1 MAQDS
6 HDKAIISCE
15 AYSKGQSMI
24 LTLTTTANT
33 LNSPLVSI
41 LIRSTDRET
50 LQQTL
55 NSVAAQ
61 SYDAIE
67 VWVVAAKA
75 GHQPVPNQIGRFPL
89 HFAFTTESLR
99 RSQAA
104 NKALGLARGE
114 RILFLDDDDWI
125 TPTHVQVLIQALNDN
140 PTYKAAYSQAQAVD
154 ASGHD
159 LPEGLIGLPYDRSK
173 LLSGNFIVMH
183 SVLFDVALREQGCCF
198 DEQLDLFEDWDFWLQ
213 VSSHTDFLFVP
224 KPSAIYRIHQSS
236 GVHAQVRFVDTSYQI
251 IYRKWRDLWSADQM
265 SQIMA
270 RNWEHKDLV
279 TNLAQ
284 TQSELAANQN
294 AVNDFRASLSQTQSE
309 LTHSLQ
315 ELARTQS
322 ELTHGRE
329 ELVQTQHAKQNVQ
342 NILDTVMQSRSWRWT
357 QKFRSLGALARRVRQ
372 LVRQQGGVLHALK
385 KTSSVLIEQGPKGMV
400 SAINRATEQNFSYA
414 DWIAQNEAPAHLYSH
429 FKEKSLGWH
438 HQPLVS
444 VVMPTYNSPL
454 HFLAQAIE
462 SVQAQVYPHWE
473 LCIADDASTNPEV
486 QAFLKEAAQKDKRIS
501 IVLRSQNGH
510 ISESSNS
517 ALEIA
522 KGEWVAL
529 LDHDDLLHPMALYE
543 LVNTLQSHPDA
554 QIVFSDEDKID
565 ETGQRFGPYFK
576 TDYNP
581 ELMWAQNMISHLG
594 CYKKSTLDSIGG
606 FRKGFEGSQD
616 YDLALRVIQRSK
628 AEQVVHIPR
637 VLYHWRAII
646 GSTALA
652 PNEKPYAETASRK
665 ALVEHLA
672 ALQIPA
678 GVEPAPEL
686 SYMNRVRPSLQK
698 PDPLISLLIPTKDG
712 IHLLKQCIQSIRQKS
727 SYKLYEILV
736 VNNNSQQPESQ
747 VYFDLLKSEGI
758 RVLDYPHP
766 FNFSAIN
773 NFAAREARGEYLC
786 LMNNDIEVQTSN
798 WMEEMLS
805 FAQLDRAGAVGA
817 RLWYPGNLGL
827 QHGGVIVG
835 LGGVAGHAHVGLKKN
850 EKGYFGRP
858 VLHHRCSAVTAA
870 CLMIKKST
878 YFVVGGMDEQ
888 IAVAFNDVDFCL
900 RLGDAGYHCVYT
912 PSAELIH
919 HESATRGD
927 DLSDENR
934 NRFMGEEAFM
944 KSRWGARLNHDP
956 FFSPNLSFSHTDFR
970 MTPLS
975 RVAPYSA
982 NKA

>member
-1 MAQDS
+1 MPS
-6 HDKAIISCE
+6 AIISCGKG
-15 AYSKGQSMI
+15 SKGQSMI
-24 LTLTTTANT
+24 LTLPTLANT

-75 GHQPVPNQIGRFPL
+75 SHQPMPAQIGRFPL
-89 HFAFTTESLR
+89 HFVTTPEALSR
-99 RSQAA
+99 TQAA
-104 NKALGLARGE
+104 NKALGLAQGE
-114 RILFLDDDDWI
+114 RLLFLDDDDWI
-125 TPTHVQVLIQALNDN
+125 TTTHVAVLVQTLKDN
-140 PTYKAAYSQAQAVD
+140 ATYKAAYSQAKAVD
-154 ASGHD
+154 ASGQD
-159 LPEGLIGLPYDRSK
+159 LPEALMGMPYDRSK
-173 LLSGNFIVMH
+173 LLSGNFMVMH
-183 SVLFDVALREQGCCF
+183 SVLFDAVLRELGCRF
-198 DEQLDLFEDWDFWLQ
+198 DEQLELFEDWDFWLQ
-213 VSSHTDFLFVP
+213 VSRHTDFLFVP

-236 GVHAQVRFVDTSYQI
+236 GVHEQVRFIDASYQI
-251 IYRKWRDLWSADQM
+251 IYRKWRDLWTTEEL

-279 TNLAQ
+279 TNLARTQ
-284 TQSELAANQN
+284 TALDVSMHKLTLSQEELA
-294 AVNDFRASLSQTQSE
+294 
-309 LTHSLQ
+309 
-315 ELARTQS
+315 
-322 ELTHGRE
+322 
-329 ELVQTQHAKQNVQ
+329 QTQHTKQDLQ
-342 NILDTVMQSRSWRWT
+342 NLLDTVLQSRSWRWT
-357 QKFRSLGALARRVRQ
+357 EKLRSLGALARRVRQ
-372 LVRQQGGVLHALK
+372 LVRQQGGVLHALR
-385 KTSSVLIEQGPKGMV
+385 KTTTVLLKQGPQAV
-400 SAINRATEQNFSYA
+400 ASAVYRATDQSFSYA
-414 DWIAQNEAPAHLYSH
+414 EWIAQNEAPAHLYSH
-429 FKEKSLGWH
+429 FKEKSLAWQY
-438 HQPLVS
+438 QPLVS

-462 SVQAQVYPHWE
+462 SVQAQVYPNWQ
-473 LCIADDASTNPEV
+473 LCIADDASTHTEV
-486 QAFLKEAAQKDKRIS
+486 HAFLKEAAQKDARIS

-543 LVNTLQSHPDA
+543 LVNTLQSHPEA
-554 QIVFSDEDKID
+554 QVVFSDEDKID
-565 ETGQRFGPYFK
+565 EKGERFGPYFK

-594 CYKKSTLDSIGG
+594 CYKKSTLDAIGG

-628 AEQVVHIPR
+628 PYQIVHIPR

-665 ALVEHLA
+665 ALFEHLA
-672 ALQIPA
+672 SLQIPA
-678 GVEPAPEL
+678 SVEPAPDL
-686 SYMNRVRPSLQK
+686 SYMNRVRPLLQK

-712 IHLLKQCIQSIRQKS
+712 IDLLKQCIQSVKQKS
-727 SYKLYEILV
+727 SYKFYEILV
-736 VNNNSQQPESQ
+736 VNNNSLLAESHI
-747 VYFDLLKSEGI
+747 YFDQLKREGI

-773 NFAAREARGEYLC
+773 NFAAAEARGEYLC
-786 LMNNDIEVQTSN
+786 LMNNDIEVQSSG

-805 FAQLDRAGAVGA
+805 FAQLDHAGAVGA
-817 RLWYPGNLGL
+817 RLWYPGNQGL
-827 QHGGVIVG
+827 QHCGVVVG

-878 YFVVGGMDEQ
+878 YFAVGGMDEQ

-944 KSRWGARLNHDP
+944 KARWGERLNRDP

-970 MTPLS
+970 MAPLS
-975 RVAPYSA
+975 RVAPYTSS
-982 NKA
+982 

>member
-1 MAQDS
+1 MPS
-6 HDKAIISCE
+6 AIISCGKG
-15 AYSKGQSMI
+15 SKGQSMI
-24 LTLTTTANT
+24 LTLPTLANT

-75 GHQPVPNQIGRFPL
+75 SHQPMPAQIGRFPL
-89 HFAFTTESLR
+89 HFVTTPEALSR
-99 RSQAA
+99 TQAA
-104 NKALGLARGE
+104 NKALGLAQGE
-114 RILFLDDDDWI
+114 RLLFLDDDDWI
-125 TPTHVQVLIQALNDN
+125 TTTHVAVLVQTLKDN
-140 PTYKAAYSQAQAVD
+140 ATYKAAYSQAKAVD
-154 ASGHD
+154 ASGQD
-159 LPEGLIGLPYDRSK
+159 LPEALMGMPYDRSK
-173 LLSGNFIVMH
+173 LLSGNFMVMH
-183 SVLFDVALREQGCCF
+183 SVLFDAVLRELGCRF
-198 DEQLDLFEDWDFWLQ
+198 DEQLELFEDWDFWLQ
-213 VSSHTDFLFVP
+213 VSRHTDFLFVP

-236 GVHAQVRFVDTSYQI
+236 GVHEQVRFIDASYQI
-251 IYRKWRDLWSADQM
+251 IYRKWRDLWTTEEL

-270 RNWEHKDLV
+270 RNWQYKDLV
-279 TNLAQ
+279 TNLARTQ
-284 TQSELAANQN
+284 TALDVSMHKLTLSQEELA
-294 AVNDFRASLSQTQSE
+294 
-309 LTHSLQ
+309 
-315 ELARTQS
+315 
-322 ELTHGRE
+322 
-329 ELVQTQHAKQNVQ
+329 QTQHTKQDLQ
-342 NILDTVMQSRSWRWT
+342 NLLDTMMQSRSWRWT
-357 QKFRSLGALARRVRQ
+357 EKLRSLGALARRVRQ
-372 LVRQQGGVLHALK
+372 LVRQQGGVLHALR
-385 KTSSVLIEQGPKGMV
+385 KTTTVLLKQGPQAV
-400 SAINRATEQNFSYA
+400 ASAVYRATDQSFSYA
-414 DWIAQNEAPAHLYSH
+414 EWIAQNEAPAHLYSH
-429 FKEKSLGWH
+429 FKEKSLGWQ

-486 QAFLKEAAQKDKRIS
+486 QAFLKEAAQKDTRIS
-501 IVLRSQNGH
+501 IVFRSQNGH

-543 LVNTLQSHPDA
+543 LVNTLQSHPEA

-565 ETGQRFGPYFK
+565 ETGERFGPYFK

-594 CYKKSTLDSIGG
+594 CYKKSTLDAIGG

-628 AEQVVHIPR
+628 PYQIVHIPR

-665 ALVEHLA
+665 ALFEHLA
-672 ALQIPA
+672 SLQIPA
-678 GVEPAPEL
+678 SVEPAPDL
-686 SYMNRVRPSLQK
+686 SYMNRVRPLLQK

-712 IHLLKQCIQSIRQKS
+712 IDLLKQCIQSVQQKS
-727 SYKLYEILV
+727 SYKFYEILV
-736 VNNNSQQPESQ
+736 VNNNSLLAESHI
-747 VYFDLLKSEGI
+747 YFDQLKREGI

-773 NFAAREARGEYLC
+773 NFAAAEARGEYLC
-786 LMNNDIEVQTSN
+786 LMNNDIEVQSSG

-805 FAQLDRAGAVGA
+805 FAQLDHAGAVGA
-817 RLWYPGNLGL
+817 RLWYPGNQGL
-827 QHGGVIVG
+827 QHCGVVVG

-878 YFVVGGMDEQ
+878 YFAVGGMDEQ

-944 KSRWGARLNHDP
+944 KARWGERLNRDP

-970 MTPLS
+970 MAPLS
-975 RVAPYSA
+975 RVAPYTSS
-982 NKA
+982 

>member
-1 MAQDS
+1 MPS
-6 HDKAIISCE
+6 AIISCGKG
-15 AYSKGQSMI
+15 SKGQSMI
-24 LTLTTTANT
+24 LTLPTLANT

-75 GHQPVPNQIGRFPL
+75 SHQPMPAQIGRFPL
-89 HFAFTTESLR
+89 HFVTTPEALSR
-99 RSQAA
+99 TQAA
-104 NKALGLARGE
+104 NKALGLAQGE
-114 RILFLDDDDWI
+114 RLLFLDDDDWI
-125 TPTHVQVLIQALNDN
+125 TTTHVAVLVQTLKDN
-140 PTYKAAYSQAQAVD
+140 ATYKAAYSQAKAVD
-154 ASGHD
+154 ASGQD
-159 LPEGLIGLPYDRSK
+159 LPEALIGMPYDRSK
-173 LLSGNFIVMH
+173 LLSGNFMVMH
-183 SVLFDVALREQGCCF
+183 SVLFDAVLRELGCRF
-198 DEQLDLFEDWDFWLQ
+198 DEQLELFEDWDFWLQ
-213 VSSHTDFLFVP
+213 VSRHTDFLFVP

-236 GVHAQVRFVDTSYQI
+236 GVHEQVRFIDASYQI
-251 IYRKWRDLWSADQM
+251 IYRKWRDLWTTEEL

-279 TNLAQ
+279 TNLARTQ
-284 TQSELAANQN
+284 TALDVSMHKLTLSQEELA
-294 AVNDFRASLSQTQSE
+294 
-309 LTHSLQ
+309 
-315 ELARTQS
+315 
-322 ELTHGRE
+322 
-329 ELVQTQHAKQNVQ
+329 QTQHTKQDLQ
-342 NILDTVMQSRSWRWT
+342 NLLDTVLQSRSWRWT
-357 QKFRSLGALARRVRQ
+357 ERLRSLGALARRVRQ
-372 LVRQQGGVLHALK
+372 LVRQQGGVLHALR
-385 KTSSVLIEQGPKGMV
+385 KTTTVLLKQGPQAV
-400 SAINRATEQNFSYA
+400 ASAVYRATDQSFSYA
-414 DWIAQNEAPAHLYSH
+414 EWIAQNEAPAHLYSH
-429 FKEKSLGWH
+429 FKEKSLAWQY
-438 HQPLVS
+438 QPLVS

-462 SVQAQVYPHWE
+462 SVQAQVYPNWQ
-473 LCIADDASTNPEV
+473 LCIADDASTHTEV
-486 QAFLKEAAQKDKRIS
+486 HAFLKEAAQKDARIS

-543 LVNTLQSHPDA
+543 LVNTLQSHPEA
-554 QIVFSDEDKID
+554 QVVFSDEDKID
-565 ETGQRFGPYFK
+565 EKGERFGPYFK

-594 CYKKSTLDSIGG
+594 CYKKSTLDAIGG

-628 AEQVVHIPR
+628 PYQIVHIPR

-665 ALVEHLA
+665 ALFEHLA

-678 GVEPAPEL
+678 SVEPAPDL
-686 SYMNRVRPSLQK
+686 SYMNRVRPLLQK

-712 IHLLKQCIQSIRQKS
+712 IDLLKQCIQSVKQKS
-727 SYKLYEILV
+727 SYKFYEILV
-736 VNNNSQQPESQ
+736 VNNNSLLAESHI
-747 VYFDLLKSEGI
+747 YFDQLKREGI

-773 NFAAREARGEYLC
+773 NFAAAEARGEYLC
-786 LMNNDIEVQTSN
+786 LMNNDIEVQSSG

-805 FAQLDRAGAVGA
+805 FAQLDHAGAVGA
-817 RLWYPGNLGL
+817 RLWYPGNQGL
-827 QHGGVIVG
+827 QHCGVVVG

-878 YFVVGGMDEQ
+878 YFAVGGMDEQ

-944 KSRWGARLNHDP
+944 KARWGERLNRDP

-970 MTPLS
+970 MAPLS
-975 RVAPYSA
+975 RVAPYTSS
-982 NKA
+982 

>member
-1 MAQDS
+1 
-6 HDKAIISCE
+6 
-15 AYSKGQSMI
+15 MI
-24 LTLTTTANT
+24 LTLPTTANT
-33 LNSPLVSI
+33 LNLPLVSI

-67 VWVVAAKA
+67 VWVVAATPS
-75 GHQPVPNQIGRFPL
+75 HQPLPAQIGRFPL
-89 HFAFTTESLR
+89 HFVATTEALSR
-99 RSQAA
+99 TQAA
-104 NKALGLARGE
+104 NKALELAQGE
-114 RILFLDDDDWI
+114 QLLFLDDDDWI
-125 TPTHVQVLIQALNDN
+125 TPTHVAVLAQALKDN

-154 ASGHD
+154 SSGQD
-159 LPEGLIGLPYDRSK
+159 LQEALMGMPYDRSM
-173 LLSGNFIVMH
+173 LLSGNFMVMH
-183 SVLFDVALREQGCCF
+183 SVLFDVALRELGCRF
-198 DEQLDLFEDWDFWLQ
+198 DEQLELFEDWDFWLQ
-213 VSSHTDFLFVP
+213 VSRHTDFLFVP

-236 GVHAQVRFVDTSYQI
+236 GVHAQVRFVDASYQI
-251 IYRKWRDLWSADQM
+251 IYRKWRDLWSAEQL

-270 RNWEHKDLV
+270 RNWEHKGHV
-279 TNLAQ
+279 TN
-284 TQSELAANQN
+284 
-294 AVNDFRASLSQTQSE
+294 
-309 LTHSLQ
+309 
-315 ELARTQS
+315 LARTQS
-322 ELTHGRE
+322 ALDAT
-329 ELVQTQHAKQNVQ
+329 LNKLAQTQHTKQDLQ
-342 NILDTVMQSRSWRWT
+342 NLLDTVMQSRSWRWT
-357 QKFRSLGALARRVRQ
+357 EKLRSLGALARRVRQ
-372 LVRQQGGVLHALK
+372 LVRQQGGVLHALR
-385 KTSSVLIEQGPKGMV
+385 KTTTVLIKQGPQAVV
-400 SAINRATEQNFSYA
+400 SAVHRAADQSFSYA

-429 FKEKSLGWH
+429 FKEKSLAWQY
-438 HQPLVS
+438 QPLVS

-462 SVQAQVYPHWE
+462 SVQAQVYPNWQ
-473 LCIADDASTNPEV
+473 LCIADDASTHTEV
-486 QAFLKEAAQKDKRIS
+486 HAFLKEAAQKDVRIS

-543 LVNTLQSHPDA
+543 LVNTLQSHPEA

-565 ETGQRFGPYFK
+565 EKGERFGPYFK

-594 CYKKSTLDSIGG
+594 CYKKSTLDSIEG

-616 YDLALRVIQRSK
+616 YDLALRVIQLSK
-628 AEQVVHIPR
+628 PYQIVHIPR
-637 VLYHWRAII
+637 VLYHWRAIT

-665 ALVEHLA
+665 ALAEHLA
-672 ALQIPA
+672 ALRIPA
-678 GVEPAPEL
+678 GVEPAPDL
-686 SYMNRVRPSLQK
+686 SYMNRVRPLLQK

-712 IHLLKQCIQSIRQKS
+712 IDLLKQCIQSVQQKS
-727 SYKLYEILV
+727 SYKFYEILV
-736 VNNNSQQPESQ
+736 VNNNSQLPESQ
-747 VYFDLLKSEGI
+747 IYFDQLKRKGI
-758 RVLDYPHP
+758 RVLDYPQP

-773 NFAAREARGEYLC
+773 NFAAREARGDYLC
-786 LMNNDIEVQTSN
+786 LMNNDIEVQSSG

-805 FAQLDRAGAVGA
+805 FAQLDHAGAVGA
-817 RLWYPGNLGL
+817 RLWYPGHQGL
-827 QHGGVIVG
+827 QHGGVVIG

-850 EKGYFGRP
+850 EKGYFGRA

-878 YFVVGGMDEQ
+878 YFAVGGMDEQ

-944 KSRWGARLNHDP
+944 KARWGERLNHDP

-970 MTPLS
+970 MAPQS
-975 RVAPYSA
+975 RVAPYTAS
-982 NKA
+982 

>member
-1 MAQDS
+1 
-6 HDKAIISCE
+6 
-15 AYSKGQSMI
+15 MI
-24 LTLTTTANT
+24 LSLPTTANT
-33 LNSPLVSI
+33 LNLPLVSI

-67 VWVVAAKA
+67 VWVVAATPS
-75 GHQPVPNQIGRFPL
+75 HQPLPAQIGRFPL
-89 HFAFTTESLR
+89 HFVATTEALSR
-99 RSQAA
+99 TQAA
-104 NKALGLARGE
+104 NKALELAQGE

-125 TPTHVQVLIQALNDN
+125 TPTHVAVLVQALKDN

-154 ASGHD
+154 ASGQD
-159 LPEGLIGLPYDRSK
+159 LQEALMGMPYDRSM
-173 LLSGNFIVMH
+173 LLSGNFMVMH
-183 SVLFDVALREQGCCF
+183 SVLFDAVLRELGCRF
-198 DEQLDLFEDWDFWLQ
+198 DEQLELFEDWDFWLQ
-213 VSSHTDFLFVP
+213 VSRHTDFVFIP

-236 GVHAQVRFVDTSYQI
+236 GVHAQMRFVDASYQI
-251 IYRKWRDLWSADQM
+251 IYRKWRGLWSAEQL

-270 RNWEHKDLV
+270 RNWEHKDHV
-279 TNLAQ
+279 TN
-284 TQSELAANQN
+284 
-294 AVNDFRASLSQTQSE
+294 
-309 LTHSLQ
+309 
-315 ELARTQS
+315 LARTQS
-322 ELTHGRE
+322 ALDATLHKLTLSQAELTLSRE
-329 ELVQTQHAKQNVQ
+329 ELAQTQRAKQDLQ
-342 NILDTVMQSRSWRWT
+342 NLLHTVMQSRSWRWT
-357 QKFRSLGALARRVRQ
+357 EKLRSLGALARRVRQ
-372 LVRQQGGVLHALK
+372 LVRQQGGVLHALR
-385 KTSSVLIEQGPKGMV
+385 KTTSVLLKQGPQAVV
-400 SAINRATEQNFSYA
+400 SAVHRAADQSFSYA
-414 DWIAQNEAPAHLYSH
+414 DWIAQNEAPSHLYRQL
-429 FKEKSLGWH
+429 KEKSSSWQY
-438 HQPLVS
+438 QPLVS

-486 QAFLKEAAQKDKRIS
+486 QAFLKEAAQKDTRIS

-543 LVNTLQSHPDA
+543 LVNTLQSHPEA

-565 ETGQRFGPYFK
+565 EKGQRFGPYFK

-594 CYKKSTLDSIGG
+594 CYKKSTLDAIGG

-628 AEQVVHIPR
+628 PHQIVHIPR

-678 GVEPAPEL
+678 GVEPAPDL
-686 SYMNRVRPSLQK
+686 SYMNRVRPLLQK

-712 IHLLKQCIQSIRQKS
+712 IDLLKQCIQSVQQKS
-727 SYKLYEILV
+727 SYKFYEILL
-736 VNNNSQQPESQ
+736 VNNNSLLAESQ
-747 VYFDLLKSEGI
+747 IYFDQLKREGI

-786 LMNNDIEVQTSN
+786 LMNNDIEVQSSS

-805 FAQLDRAGAVGA
+805 FAQLDHAGAVGA
-817 RLWYPGNLGL
+817 RLWYPGHQGL
-827 QHGGVIVG
+827 QHGGVIIG

-850 EKGYFGRP
+850 EKGYFGRA

-878 YFVVGGMDEQ
+878 YFAVGGMDEQ

-927 DLSDENR
+927 DLSDENL

-944 KSRWGARLNHDP
+944 KARWGERLNHDP

-970 MTPLS
+970 MAPQS
-975 RVAPYSA
+975 RVAPYTAS
-982 NKA
+982 

>member
-1 MAQDS
+1 MPS
-6 HDKAIISCE
+6 EIISCGKG
-15 AYSKGQSMI
+15 SKGQSMI
-24 LTLTTTANT
+24 LTLPTLANT

-75 GHQPVPNQIGRFPL
+75 SHQPMPAQIGRFPL
-89 HFAFTTESLR
+89 HFVTTPEALSR
-99 RSQAA
+99 TQAA
-104 NKALGLARGE
+104 NKALGLAQGE
-114 RILFLDDDDWI
+114 RLLFLDDDDWI
-125 TPTHVQVLIQALNDN
+125 TTTHVAVLVQTLKDN
-140 PTYKAAYSQAQAVD
+140 ATYKAAYSQAKAVD
-154 ASGHD
+154 ASGQD
-159 LPEGLIGLPYDRSK
+159 LPEALMGMPYDRSK
-173 LLSGNFIVMH
+173 LLSGNFMVMH
-183 SVLFDVALREQGCCF
+183 SVLFDAVLRELGCRF
-198 DEQLDLFEDWDFWLQ
+198 DEQLELFEDWDFWLQ
-213 VSSHTDFLFVP
+213 VSRHTDFLFVP

-236 GVHAQVRFVDTSYQI
+236 GVHEQVRFIDASYQI
-251 IYRKWRDLWSADQM
+251 IYRKWRDLWTTEEL

-279 TNLAQ
+279 TNLARTQ
-284 TQSELAANQN
+284 TALDVSMHKLTLSQEELA
-294 AVNDFRASLSQTQSE
+294 
-309 LTHSLQ
+309 
-315 ELARTQS
+315 
-322 ELTHGRE
+322 
-329 ELVQTQHAKQNVQ
+329 QTQHTKQDLQ
-342 NILDTVMQSRSWRWT
+342 NLLDTVLQSRSWRWT
-357 QKFRSLGALARRVRQ
+357 ERLRSLGALARRVRQ
-372 LVRQQGGVLHALK
+372 LVRQQGGVLHALR
-385 KTSSVLIEQGPKGMV
+385 KTTTVLLKQGPQAV
-400 SAINRATEQNFSYA
+400 ASAVYRATDQSFSYA
-414 DWIAQNEAPAHLYSH
+414 EWIAQNEAPAHLYSH
-429 FKEKSLGWH
+429 FKEKSLGWQ

-486 QAFLKEAAQKDKRIS
+486 QAFLKEAAQKDTRIS
-501 IVLRSQNGH
+501 IVFRSQNGH

-543 LVNTLQSHPDA
+543 LVNTLQSHPEA

-565 ETGQRFGPYFK
+565 ETGERFGPYFK

-594 CYKKSTLDSIGG
+594 CYKKSTLDAIGG

-628 AEQVVHIPR
+628 PYQIVHIPR

-665 ALVEHLA
+665 ALFEHLA
-672 ALQIPA
+672 SLQIPA
-678 GVEPAPEL
+678 SVEPAPDL
-686 SYMNRVRPSLQK
+686 SYMNRVRPLLQK

-712 IHLLKQCIQSIRQKS
+712 IDLLKQCIQSVQQKS
-727 SYKLYEILV
+727 SYKFYEILV
-736 VNNNSQQPESQ
+736 VNNNSLLAESHI
-747 VYFDLLKSEGI
+747 YFDQLKREGI

-773 NFAAREARGEYLC
+773 NFAAAEARGEYLC
-786 LMNNDIEVQTSN
+786 LMNNDIEVQSSG

-805 FAQLDRAGAVGA
+805 FAQLDHAGAVGA
-817 RLWYPGNLGL
+817 RLWYPGNQGL
-827 QHGGVIVG
+827 QHGGVVVG

-878 YFVVGGMDEQ
+878 YFAVGGMDEQ

-944 KSRWGARLNHDP
+944 KARWGERLNRDP

-970 MTPLS
+970 MAPLS
-975 RVAPYSA
+975 RVAPYTSS
-982 NKA
+982 

>member
-1 MAQDS
+1 
-6 HDKAIISCE
+6 
-15 AYSKGQSMI
+15 MI
-24 LTLTTTANT
+24 LTLTTTTKT

-50 LQQTL
+50 LQQAL
-55 NSVAAQ
+55 NAVAAQ

-67 VWVVAAKA
+67 VWVVAARA
-75 GHQPVPNQIGRFPL
+75 AHQPIPTQIGRFPL
-89 HFAFTTESLR
+89 HFAATTAALSR
-99 RSQAA
+99 TQAA
-104 NKALGLARGE
+104 NKALGLANGE

-125 TPTHVQVLIQALNDN
+125 TPTHVEVLIQALKDN

-159 LPEGLIGLPYDRSK
+159 LPEALMGVPYDRSK
-173 LLSGNFIVMH
+173 LLSGNFMVMH
-183 SVLFDVALREQGCCF
+183 SVLFDVSLLEHGCCF

-213 VSSHTDFLFVP
+213 VSRHTDFLFVP

-294 AVNDFRASLSQTQSE
+294 AVNDLRASLSQTQSE
-309 LTHSLQ
+309 LRHCIQ
-315 ELARTQS
+315 ELARNQS

-357 QKFRSLGALARRVRQ
+357 QKLRSLGALARRVRQ

-385 KTSSVLIEQGPKGMV
+385 KTSTVLIEQGPKGMV
-400 SAINRATEQNFSYA
+400 SAIHRTTEQNFSYA

-429 FKEKSLGWH
+429 FKEKILGWH

-454 HFLAQAIE
+454 QFLAQAIE
-462 SVQAQVYPHWE
+462 SVQAQVYPHWQ
-473 LCIADDASTNPEV
+473 LCIADDASTHTEV
-486 QAFLKEAAQKDKRIS
+486 QAFLKEAVQKDSRIS
-501 IVLRSQNGH
+501 IVLRRQNGH

-594 CYKKSTLDSIGG
+594 CYKKSTLDAIGG

-616 YDLALRVIQRSK
+616 YDLALRVIQHSK
-628 AEQVVHIPR
+628 AHQVVHIPR
-637 VLYHWRAII
+637 VLYHWRAIS

-652 PNEKPYAETASRK
+652 PNEKPYAEIASRS
-665 ALVEHLA
+665 ALKEHLA
-672 ALQIPA
+672 AMRISA
-678 GVEPAPEL
+678 IVEPAPEL
-686 SYMNRVRPSLQK
+686 TNMNRVRPSLEK
-698 PDPLISLLIPTKDG
+698 PAPLISLIIPTKDG
-712 IHLLKQCIQSIRQKS
+712 IDLLRQCIQSVQQKS
-727 SYKLYEILV
+727 SYSPYEILV
-736 VNNNSQQPESQ
+736 VNNNSQFPASQ
-747 VYFDLLKSEGI
+747 IYFDQLKREGI

-773 NFAAREARGEYLC
+773 NFAARQARGEYLC
-786 LMNNDIEVQTSN
+786 LLNNDIEVQTAD
-798 WMEEMLS
+798 WMEELLS
-805 FAQLDRAGAVGA
+805 FAQLDQAGPVGA
-817 RLWYPGNLGL
+817 RLWYPGNQGL
-827 QHGGVIVG
+827 QHGGVVVG
-835 LGGVAGHAHVGLKKN
+835 LGGVAGHAHVGLQRN

-870 CLMIKKST
+870 CMMIKKST
-878 YFVVGGMDEQ
+878 YFAVDGMDEQ

-900 RLGDAGYHCVYT
+900 RLGQAGYHCVYT

-934 NRFMGEEAFM
+934 QRFMAEEAFM
-944 KSRWGARLNHDP
+944 KARWGDQLNHDP
-956 FFSPNLSFSHTDFR
+956 FFSTNLSLNHTDFR
-970 MTPLS
+970 MAEVS
-975 RVAPYSA
+975 RTGP
-982 NKA
+982 

>member
-1 MAQDS
+1 MPS
-6 HDKAIISCE
+6 AIISCGKG
-15 AYSKGQSMI
+15 SKGQSMI
-24 LTLTTTANT
+24 LTLPTIANT

-75 GHQPVPNQIGRFPL
+75 SHQPMPAQIGRFPL
-89 HFAFTTESLR
+89 HFVTTPEALSR
-99 RSQAA
+99 TQAA
-104 NKALGLARGE
+104 NKALGLAQGE
-114 RILFLDDDDWI
+114 RLLFLDDDDWI
-125 TPTHVQVLIQALNDN
+125 TTTHVAVLVQTLKDN
-140 PTYKAAYSQAQAVD
+140 ATYKAAYSQAKAVD
-154 ASGHD
+154 ASGQD
-159 LPEGLIGLPYDRSK
+159 LPEALMGMPYDRSK
-173 LLSGNFIVMH
+173 LLSGNFMVMH
-183 SVLFDVALREQGCCF
+183 SVLFDAVLRELGCRF
-198 DEQLDLFEDWDFWLQ
+198 DEQLELFEDWDFWLQ
-213 VSSHTDFLFVP
+213 VSRHTDFLFVP

-236 GVHAQVRFVDTSYQI
+236 GVHEQVRFIDASYQI
-251 IYRKWRDLWSADQM
+251 IYRKWRDLWTTEEL

-279 TNLAQ
+279 TNLARTQ
-284 TQSELAANQN
+284 TALDVSMHKLTLSQEELA
-294 AVNDFRASLSQTQSE
+294 
-309 LTHSLQ
+309 
-315 ELARTQS
+315 
-322 ELTHGRE
+322 
-329 ELVQTQHAKQNVQ
+329 QTQHTKQDLQ
-342 NILDTVMQSRSWRWT
+342 NLLDTVLQSRSWRWT
-357 QKFRSLGALARRVRQ
+357 ERLRSLGALARRVRQ
-372 LVRQQGGVLHALK
+372 LVRQQGGVLHALR
-385 KTSSVLIEQGPKGMV
+385 KTTTVLLKQGPQAV
-400 SAINRATEQNFSYA
+400 ASAVYRATDQSFSYA
-414 DWIAQNEAPAHLYSH
+414 EWIAQNEAPAHLYSH
-429 FKEKSLGWH
+429 FKEKSLGWQ

-486 QAFLKEAAQKDKRIS
+486 QAFLREAAQKDARIS
-501 IVLRSQNGH
+501 VVLRNQNGH

-543 LVNTLQSHPDA
+543 LVNTLQSHPEA
-554 QIVFSDEDKID
+554 QVVFSDEDKID
-565 ETGQRFGPYFK
+565 EKGERFGPYFK

-594 CYKKSTLDSIGG
+594 CYKKSTLDAIGG

-628 AEQVVHIPR
+628 PYQIVHIPR

-665 ALVEHLA
+665 ALFEHLA
-672 ALQIPA
+672 SLQIPA
-678 GVEPAPEL
+678 SVEPAPDL
-686 SYMNRVRPSLQK
+686 SYMNRVRPLLQK

-712 IHLLKQCIQSIRQKS
+712 IDLLKQCIQSVKQKS
-727 SYKLYEILV
+727 SYKFYEILV
-736 VNNNSQQPESQ
+736 VNNNSLLAESHI
-747 VYFDLLKSEGI
+747 YFDQLKREGI

-773 NFAAREARGEYLC
+773 NFAAAEARGEYLC
-786 LMNNDIEVQTSN
+786 LMNNDIEVQSSG

-805 FAQLDRAGAVGA
+805 FAQLDHAGAVGA
-817 RLWYPGNLGL
+817 RLWYPGNQGL
-827 QHGGVIVG
+827 QHCGVVVG

-878 YFVVGGMDEQ
+878 YFAVGGMDEQ

-944 KSRWGARLNHDP
+944 KARWGERLNRDP

-970 MTPLS
+970 MAPLS
-975 RVAPYSA
+975 RVAPYTSS
-982 NKA
+982 

>member
-1 MAQDS
+1 
-6 HDKAIISCE
+6 
-15 AYSKGQSMI
+15 MI
-24 LTLTTTANT
+24 LTLPTTANT
-33 LNSPLVSI
+33 LNLPLVSI

-67 VWVVAAKA
+67 VWVVAATPS
-75 GHQPVPNQIGRFPL
+75 HLPQPAQIGRFPL
-89 HFAFTTESLR
+89 HFVTTSEALSR
-99 RSQAA
+99 TQAA
-104 NKALGLARGE
+104 NKALELAQGE
-114 RILFLDDDDWI
+114 QLLFLDDDDWI
-125 TPTHVQVLIQALNDN
+125 TPTHVAVLAQALKDN

-154 ASGHD
+154 ASGQD
-159 LPEGLIGLPYDRSK
+159 LQEALMGMPYDRSM
-173 LLSGNFIVMH
+173 LLSGNFMVMH
-183 SVLFDVALREQGCCF
+183 SVLFDVALRELGCRF
-198 DEQLDLFEDWDFWLQ
+198 DEQLELFEDWDFWLQ
-213 VSSHTDFLFVP
+213 VSRHTDFLFVP

-236 GVHAQVRFVDTSYQI
+236 GVHAQVRFVDASYQI
-251 IYRKWRDLWSADQM
+251 IYRKWRDLWSAEQL

-270 RNWEHKDLV
+270 RNWEHKDHV
-279 TNLAQ
+279 TN
-284 TQSELAANQN
+284 
-294 AVNDFRASLSQTQSE
+294 
-309 LTHSLQ
+309 
-315 ELARTQS
+315 LARTQS
-322 ELTHGRE
+322 ALDAT
-329 ELVQTQHAKQNVQ
+329 LNKLAQTQHTKQDLQ
-342 NILDTVMQSRSWRWT
+342 NLLDSVMQSRSWRWT
-357 QKFRSLGALARRVRQ
+357 EKLRSLGALARRVRQ
-372 LVRQQGGVLHALK
+372 LVRQQGGVLHALR
-385 KTSSVLIEQGPKGMV
+385 KTTTVLIKQGPQAVV
-400 SAINRATEQNFSYA
+400 SAVHRAADQSFSYA

-429 FKEKSLGWH
+429 FKEKSLAWQY
-438 HQPLVS
+438 QPLVS

-462 SVQAQVYPHWE
+462 SVQAQVYPNWQ
-473 LCIADDASTNPEV
+473 LCIADDASTHTEV
-486 QAFLKEAAQKDKRIS
+486 HAFLKEAAQKDVRIS

-543 LVNTLQSHPDA
+543 LVNTLQSHPEA

-565 ETGQRFGPYFK
+565 EKGERFGPYFK

-594 CYKKSTLDSIGG
+594 CYKKSTLDAIGG

-628 AEQVVHIPR
+628 PHQIVHIPR

-652 PNEKPYAETASRK
+652 PNEKPYAELASRK
-665 ALVEHLA
+665 ALAEHLV

-678 GVEPAPEL
+678 AVEPAPDL
-686 SYMNRVRPSLQK
+686 SYMNRVRPLLQK

-712 IHLLKQCIQSIRQKS
+712 IDLLKQCIQSVQQKS
-727 SYKLYEILV
+727 SYKFYEILV
-736 VNNNSQQPESQ
+736 VNNNSQLPESQ
-747 VYFDLLKSEGI
+747 IYFDQLKREGI

-773 NFAAREARGEYLC
+773 NFAAREARGDYLC
-786 LMNNDIEVQTSN
+786 LMNNDIEVQSSG

-805 FAQLDRAGAVGA
+805 FAQLDHAGAVGA
-817 RLWYPGNLGL
+817 RLWYPGHQGL
-827 QHGGVIVG
+827 QHGGVVIG

-850 EKGYFGRP
+850 EKGYFGRA

-878 YFVVGGMDEQ
+878 YFAVGGMDEQ

-944 KSRWGARLNHDP
+944 KARWGERLNRDP

-970 MTPLS
+970 MAPQS
-975 RVAPYSA
+975 RVAPYTAS
-982 NKA
+982 

>member
-1 MAQDS
+1 
-6 HDKAIISCE
+6 
-15 AYSKGQSMI
+15 MI
-24 LTLTTTANT
+24 LTLSTTANT
-33 LNSPLVSI
+33 LNLPLVSI
-41 LIRSTDRET
+41 LIRSTDRQT

-67 VWVVAAKA
+67 VWVVAATPS
-75 GHQPVPNQIGRFPL
+75 HQPLPAQIGRFPL
-89 HFAFTTESLR
+89 HFVATTEALSR
-99 RSQAA
+99 TQAA
-104 NKALGLARGE
+104 NKALGLAQGE
-114 RILFLDDDDWI
+114 RLLFLDDDDWI
-125 TPTHVQVLIQALNDN
+125 TTTHVAVLVQTLKDN
-140 PTYKAAYSQAQAVD
+140 ATYKAAYSQAKAVD
-154 ASGHD
+154 ASGQD
-159 LPEGLIGLPYDRSK
+159 LPEALIGMPYDRSK
-173 LLSGNFIVMH
+173 LLSGNFMVMH
-183 SVLFDVALREQGCCF
+183 SVLFDAVLRELGCRF
-198 DEQLDLFEDWDFWLQ
+198 DEQLELFEDWDFWLQ
-213 VSSHTDFLFVP
+213 VSRHTDFLFVP

-236 GVHAQVRFVDTSYQI
+236 GVHAQVRFVDASYQI
-251 IYRKWRDLWSADQM
+251 IYRKWRGLWSAEQL

-270 RNWEHKDLV
+270 RNWEHKDHV
-279 TNLAQ
+279 TN
-284 TQSELAANQN
+284 
-294 AVNDFRASLSQTQSE
+294 
-309 LTHSLQ
+309 
-315 ELARTQS
+315 LARTQS
-322 ELTHGRE
+322 ALDATLHKLTLSQAELTLSQAELTLSRE
-329 ELVQTQHAKQNVQ
+329 ELAQTQRAKQDLQ
-342 NILDTVMQSRSWRWT
+342 NLLHTVMQSRSWRWT
-357 QKFRSLGALARRVRQ
+357 EKLRSLGALARRVRQ
-372 LVRQQGGVLHALK
+372 LVRQQGGVLHALR
-385 KTSSVLIEQGPKGMV
+385 KTTTVLLKQGPQAV
-400 SAINRATEQNFSYA
+400 ASAVYRATDQSFSYA
-414 DWIAQNEAPAHLYSH
+414 EWIAQNEAPAHLYSH
-429 FKEKSLGWH
+429 FKEKSLGWQ

-486 QAFLKEAAQKDKRIS
+486 QAFLKEAAQKDTRIS
-501 IVLRSQNGH
+501 IVFRSQNGH

-543 LVNTLQSHPDA
+543 LVNTLQSHPEA

-565 ETGQRFGPYFK
+565 EKGQRFGPYFK

-594 CYKKSTLDSIGG
+594 CYKKSTLDAIGG

-628 AEQVVHIPR
+628 PHQIVHIPR

-678 GVEPAPEL
+678 GVEPAPDL
-686 SYMNRVRPSLQK
+686 SYMNRVRPLLQK

-712 IHLLKQCIQSIRQKS
+712 IDLLKQCIQSVQQKS
-727 SYKLYEILV
+727 SYKFYEILV
-736 VNNNSQQPESQ
+736 VNNNSLLAESHI
-747 VYFDLLKSEGI
+747 YFDQLKREGI

-773 NFAAREARGEYLC
+773 NFAAAEARGEYLC

-805 FAQLDRAGAVGA
+805 FAQLDHAGAVGA
-817 RLWYPGNLGL
+817 RLWYPGNQGL
-827 QHGGVIVG
+827 QHGGVVIG

-878 YFVVGGMDEQ
+878 YFAVGGMDEQ

-944 KSRWGARLNHDP
+944 KARWGERLNRDP

-970 MTPLS
+970 MAPLS
-975 RVAPYSA
+975 RVAPYTSS
-982 NKA
+982 

>member
-1 MAQDS
+1 
-6 HDKAIISCE
+6 
-15 AYSKGQSMI
+15 MI
-24 LTLTTTANT
+24 PTLATNANT
-33 LNSPLVSI
+33 LNLPLVSI

-67 VWVVAAKA
+67 VWVVAATPS
-75 GHQPVPNQIGRFPL
+75 HQPLPAQIGRFPL
-89 HFAFTTESLR
+89 HFVVTTEALSR
-99 RSQAA
+99 TQAA
-104 NKALGLARGE
+104 NKALELAQGE
-114 RILFLDDDDWI
+114 RLLFLDDDDWI
-125 TPTHVQVLIQALNDN
+125 TPTHVAVLIQALKDN

-154 ASGHD
+154 ASGQD
-159 LPEGLIGLPYDRSK
+159 LPEALIGMPYDRSM
-173 LLSGNFIVMH
+173 LLSGNFMVMH
-183 SVLFDVALREQGCCF
+183 SVLFDVALRELGCRF
-198 DEQLDLFEDWDFWLQ
+198 DEQLELFEDWDFWLQ
-213 VSSHTDFLFVP
+213 VSRHTDFLFVS

-236 GVHAQVRFVDTSYQI
+236 GVHVQVRFVDTSYQI
-251 IYRKWRDLWSADQM
+251 IYRKWRKLWTDEQL
-265 SQIMA
+265 SQIMT
-270 RNWEHKDLV
+270 RNWEFKENTIV
-279 TNLAQ
+279 LAQ
-284 TQSELAANQN
+284 TQSALAA
-294 AVNDFRASLSQTQSE
+294 TQSV
-309 LTHSLQ
+309 LV
-315 ELARTQS
+315 ATQS
-322 ELTHGRE
+322 SLEKVNVNLSHAHDELIQTSE
-329 ELVQTQHAKQNVQ
+329 KLVQSQHAQQGLQNS
-342 NILDTVMQSRSWRWT
+342 LDALMQSRSWRWT
-357 QKFRSLGALARRVRQ
+357 QMLRSLGAITRRVRQ
-372 LVRQQGGVLHALK
+372 LLRQQGGAMHALK
-385 KTSSVLIEQGPKGMV
+385 KTASVLLKQGPQGVV
-400 SAINRATEQNFSYA
+400 SAVHRAADQSVSYA

-429 FKEKSLGWH
+429 FKEKSLGWQ

-462 SVQAQVYPHWE
+462 SVQAQVYPHWQ

-486 QAFLKEAAQKDKRIS
+486 QAFLKEAAQKDARIS
-501 IVLRSQNGH
+501 VVLRSQNGH

-517 ALEIA
+517 ALGIA

-543 LVNTLQSHPDA
+543 LVNTLQSHPEA

-565 ETGQRFGPYFK
+565 EKGQRFGPYFK

-594 CYKKSTLDSIGG
+594 CYKKSTLDAMGG

-628 AEQVVHIPR
+628 PHQIVHIPR

-678 GVEPAPEL
+678 SVEPAPEL
-686 SYMNRVRPSLQK
+686 SYMNRVRPLLQK

-712 IHLLKQCIQSIRQKS
+712 IDLLKQCIQSVQQKS
-727 SYKLYEILV
+727 SYQFYEILV
-736 VNNNSQQPESQ
+736 VNNNSQLPESQ
-747 VYFDLLKSEGI
+747 IYFDQLKREGI

-773 NFAAREARGEYLC
+773 NFAARQARGEYLC
-786 LMNNDIEVQTSN
+786 LMNNDIEVQSN
-798 WMEEMLS
+798 DWMQELLS
-805 FAQLDRAGAVGA
+805 FAQLDHAGAVGA
-817 RLWYPGNLGL
+817 RLWYPGHQGL
-827 QHGGVIVG
+827 QHGGVVVG

-878 YFVVGGMDEQ
+878 YFAVGGMDEQ

-944 KSRWGARLNHDP
+944 KARWGERLNRDP

-970 MTPLS
+970 MAPLS
-975 RVAPYSA
+975 RVAPYTAS
-982 NKA
+982 

>member
-1 MAQDS
+1 
-6 HDKAIISCE
+6 
-15 AYSKGQSMI
+15 MI
-24 LTLTTTANT
+24 LTLPTIANT

-75 GHQPVPNQIGRFPL
+75 SHQPMPAQIGRFPL
-89 HFAFTTESLR
+89 HFVTTPEALSR
-99 RSQAA
+99 TQAA
-104 NKALGLARGE
+104 NKALGLAQGE
-114 RILFLDDDDWI
+114 RLLFLDDDDWI
-125 TPTHVQVLIQALNDN
+125 TTTHVAVLVQTLKDN
-140 PTYKAAYSQAQAVD
+140 ATYKAVYSQAKAVD
-154 ASGHD
+154 ASGQD
-159 LPEGLIGLPYDRSK
+159 LPEALMGMPYDRSK
-173 LLSGNFIVMH
+173 LLSGNFMVMH
-183 SVLFDVALREQGCCF
+183 SVLFDAVLRELGCRF
-198 DEQLDLFEDWDFWLQ
+198 DEQLELFEDWDFWLQ
-213 VSSHTDFLFVP
+213 VSRHTDFLFVP

-236 GVHAQVRFVDTSYQI
+236 GVHEQVRFIDASYQI
-251 IYRKWRDLWSADQM
+251 IYRKWRDLWTTEEL

-279 TNLAQ
+279 TNLARTQ
-284 TQSELAANQN
+284 TALDVSMHKLTLSQEELA
-294 AVNDFRASLSQTQSE
+294 
-309 LTHSLQ
+309 
-315 ELARTQS
+315 
-322 ELTHGRE
+322 
-329 ELVQTQHAKQNVQ
+329 QTQHTKQDLQ
-342 NILDTVMQSRSWRWT
+342 NLLDTMMQSRSWRWT
-357 QKFRSLGALARRVRQ
+357 EKLRSLGALARRVRQ
-372 LVRQQGGVLHALK
+372 LVRQQGGVLHALR
-385 KTSSVLIEQGPKGMV
+385 KTTTVLLKQGPQAV
-400 SAINRATEQNFSYA
+400 ASAVYRATDQSFSYA
-414 DWIAQNEAPAHLYSH
+414 EWIAQNEAPAHLYSH
-429 FKEKSLGWH
+429 FKEKSLGWQ

-486 QAFLKEAAQKDKRIS
+486 QAFLKEAAQKDTRIS
-501 IVLRSQNGH
+501 IVFRSQNGH

-543 LVNTLQSHPDA
+543 LVNTLQSHPEA

-565 ETGQRFGPYFK
+565 ETGERFGPYFK

-594 CYKKSTLDSIGG
+594 CYKKSTLDAIGG

-628 AEQVVHIPR
+628 PYQIVHIPR

-678 GVEPAPEL
+678 SVEPAPDL
-686 SYMNRVRPSLQK
+686 SYMNRVRPLLQK

-712 IHLLKQCIQSIRQKS
+712 IDLLKQCIQSVQQKS
-727 SYKLYEILV
+727 SYKFYEILV
-736 VNNNSQQPESQ
+736 VNNNSLLAESHI
-747 VYFDLLKSEGI
+747 YFDQLKREGI

-773 NFAAREARGEYLC
+773 NFAAAEARGEYLC
-786 LMNNDIEVQTSN
+786 LMNNDIEVQSSG

-805 FAQLDRAGAVGA
+805 FAQLDHAGAVGA
-817 RLWYPGNLGL
+817 RLWYPGNQGL
-827 QHGGVIVG
+827 QHGGVVVG

-878 YFVVGGMDEQ
+878 YFAVGGMDEQ

-944 KSRWGARLNHDP
+944 KARWGERLNRDP

-970 MTPLS
+970 MAPLS
-975 RVAPYSA
+975 RVAPYTAS
-982 NKA
+982 

>member
-1 MAQDS
+1 
-6 HDKAIISCE
+6 
-15 AYSKGQSMI
+15 MI
-24 LTLTTTANT
+24 LTLPTTSNT

-67 VWVVAAKA
+67 VWVVAATPS
-75 GHQPVPNQIGRFPL
+75 HQPMPAQIGRFPL
-89 HFAFTTESLR
+89 HFVVTTEALSR
-99 RSQAA
+99 TQAA
-104 NKALGLARGE
+104 NKALGLAQGE

-125 TPTHVQVLIQALNDN
+125 TPTHVAVLVQALKEN

-154 ASGHD
+154 VSGQD
-159 LPEGLIGLPYDRSK
+159 LPEALMGIPYDRSK
-173 LLSGNFIVMH
+173 LLSGNFMVMH
-183 SVLFDVALREQGCCF
+183 SVLFDEALRQLGCRF

-213 VSSHTDFLFVP
+213 VSRHTDFLFVP

-236 GVHAQVRFVDTSYQI
+236 GVHAQVRFVDASYQI
-251 IYRKWRDLWSADQM
+251 IYRKWRDLWSAEQL

-270 RNWEHKDLV
+270 RNWEHKDHV
-279 TNLAQ
+279 TNLAL
-284 TQSELAANQN
+284 TQSALDATLHKLA
-294 AVNDFRASLSQTQSE
+294 
-309 LTHSLQ
+309 
-315 ELARTQS
+315 
-322 ELTHGRE
+322 
-329 ELVQTQHAKQNVQ
+329 QTQHTKQDLQ
-342 NILDTVMQSRSWRWT
+342 NLLHTVMQSRSWRWT
-357 QKFRSLGALARRVRQ
+357 QKLRSLGALARRVRQ
-372 LVRQQGGVLHALK
+372 LVRQQGGVLQALK
-385 KTSSVLIEQGPKGMV
+385 KTTSVLFKQGPQAVV
-400 SAINRATEQNFSYA
+400 SAVHRAADQSFSYA

-429 FKEKSLGWH
+429 FKEKSFGWQ

-462 SVQAQVYPHWE
+462 SVQAQVYPNWQ

-486 QAFLKEAAQKDKRIS
+486 QAFLKEAAQKDARIS

-517 ALEIA
+517 ALGIA

-543 LVNTLQSHPDA
+543 LVNTLQSHPEA

-565 ETGQRFGPYFK
+565 EKGERFGPYFK

-594 CYKKSTLDSIGG
+594 CYKKSTLDAIGG

-628 AEQVVHIPR
+628 PHQIVHIPR

-672 ALQIPA
+672 ALKIPA
-678 GVEPAPEL
+678 SVEPAPDL
-686 SYMNRVRPSLQK
+686 SYMNRVRPLLQK

-712 IHLLKQCIQSIRQKS
+712 IDLLKQCIQSVQQKS
-727 SYKLYEILV
+727 SYQFYEILV
-736 VNNNSQQPESQ
+736 VNNNSQLPESQ
-747 VYFDLLKSEGI
+747 IYFDQLKREGI
-758 RVLDYPHP
+758 RVLDYPYP

-773 NFAAREARGEYLC
+773 NFAARQARGEYLC
-786 LMNNDIEVQTSN
+786 LMNNDIEVQSN
-798 WMEEMLS
+798 DWMQELLS
-805 FAQLDRAGAVGA
+805 FAQLDHAGAVGA
-817 RLWYPGNLGL
+817 RLWYPGNQGL
-827 QHGGVIVG
+827 QHGGVVVG

-878 YFVVGGMDEQ
+878 YFAVGGMDEQ

-934 NRFMGEEAFM
+934 NRFMGEEAYM
-944 KSRWGARLNHDP
+944 KARWGERLNHDP

-970 MTPLS
+970 MAPQS
-975 RVAPYSA
+975 RVAPYTAS
-982 NKA
+982 

>member
-1 MAQDS
+1 MPS
-6 HDKAIISCE
+6 AIISCGKG
-15 AYSKGQSMI
+15 SKGQSMI
-24 LTLTTTANT
+24 LTLPTLANT

-75 GHQPVPNQIGRFPL
+75 SHQPMPAQIGRFPL
-89 HFAFTTESLR
+89 HFVTTPEALSR
-99 RSQAA
+99 TQAA
-104 NKALGLARGE
+104 NKALGLAQGE
-114 RILFLDDDDWI
+114 RLLFLDDDDWI
-125 TPTHVQVLIQALNDN
+125 TTTHVAVLVQTLKDN
-140 PTYKAAYSQAQAVD
+140 ATYKAAYSQAKAVD
-154 ASGHD
+154 ASGQD
-159 LPEGLIGLPYDRSK
+159 LPEALIGMPYDRSK
-173 LLSGNFIVMH
+173 LLSGNFMVMH
-183 SVLFDVALREQGCCF
+183 SVLFDAVLRELGCRF
-198 DEQLDLFEDWDFWLQ
+198 DEQLELFEDWDFWLQ
-213 VSSHTDFLFVP
+213 VSRHTDFLFVP

-236 GVHAQVRFVDTSYQI
+236 GVHEQVRFIDASYQI
-251 IYRKWRDLWSADQM
+251 IYRKWRDLWTTEEL

-270 RNWEHKDLV
+270 RNWQYKDLV
-279 TNLAQ
+279 TNLARTQ
-284 TQSELAANQN
+284 TALDASMHKLTLSQEELA
-294 AVNDFRASLSQTQSE
+294 
-309 LTHSLQ
+309 
-315 ELARTQS
+315 
-322 ELTHGRE
+322 
-329 ELVQTQHAKQNVQ
+329 QTQHTKQDLQ
-342 NILDTVMQSRSWRWT
+342 NLLDTMMQSRSWRWT
-357 QKFRSLGALARRVRQ
+357 EKLRSLGALARRVRQ
-372 LVRQQGGVLHALK
+372 LVRQQGGVLHALR
-385 KTSSVLIEQGPKGMV
+385 KTTTVLLKQGPQAV
-400 SAINRATEQNFSYA
+400 ASAVYRATDQSFSYA
-414 DWIAQNEAPAHLYSH
+414 EWIAQNEAPAHLYSH
-429 FKEKSLGWH
+429 FKEKSLAWQY
-438 HQPLVS
+438 QPLVS

-462 SVQAQVYPHWE
+462 SVQAQVYPNWQ
-473 LCIADDASTNPEV
+473 LCIADDASTHTEV
-486 QAFLKEAAQKDKRIS
+486 HAFLKEAAQKDARIS

-543 LVNTLQSHPDA
+543 LVNTLQSHPEA
-554 QIVFSDEDKID
+554 QVVFSDEDKID
-565 ETGQRFGPYFK
+565 EKGERFGPYFK

-594 CYKKSTLDSIGG
+594 CYKKSTLDAIGG

-628 AEQVVHIPR
+628 PYQIVHIPR
-637 VLYHWRAII
+637 VLYHWRAIT

-652 PNEKPYAETASRK
+652 PNEKPYAQTASRK
-665 ALVEHLA
+665 ALFEHLA

-678 GVEPAPEL
+678 SVEPAPDL
-686 SYMNRVRPSLQK
+686 SYMNRVRPLLQK

-712 IHLLKQCIQSIRQKS
+712 IDLLKQCIQSVKQKS
-727 SYKLYEILV
+727 SYKFYEILV
-736 VNNNSQQPESQ
+736 VNNNSLLAESHI
-747 VYFDLLKSEGI
+747 YFDQLKREGI

-773 NFAAREARGEYLC
+773 NFAAAEARGEYLC
-786 LMNNDIEVQTSN
+786 LMNNDIEVQSSG

-805 FAQLDRAGAVGA
+805 FAQLDHAGAVGA
-817 RLWYPGNLGL
+817 RLWYPGNQGL
-827 QHGGVIVG
+827 QHCGVVVG

-878 YFVVGGMDEQ
+878 YFAVGGMDEQ

-944 KSRWGARLNHDP
+944 KARWGERLNRDP

-970 MTPLS
+970 MAPLS
-975 RVAPYSA
+975 RVAPYTSS
-982 NKA
+982 

>member
-1 MAQDS
+1 
-6 HDKAIISCE
+6 
-15 AYSKGQSMI
+15 MI
-24 LTLTTTANT
+24 LTLPTTANT
-33 LNSPLVSI
+33 LNLPLVSI

-67 VWVVAAKA
+67 VWVVAATPS
-75 GHQPVPNQIGRFPL
+75 HQPLPAQIGRFPL
-89 HFAFTTESLR
+89 HFVATTEALSR
-99 RSQAA
+99 TQAA
-104 NKALGLARGE
+104 NKALELAQGE
-114 RILFLDDDDWI
+114 RLLFLDDDDWI
-125 TPTHVQVLIQALNDN
+125 TPTHVAVLVQALKDN

-154 ASGHD
+154 SSGQD
-159 LPEGLIGLPYDRSK
+159 LEEALMGMPYDRSM
-173 LLSGNFIVMH
+173 LLSGNFMVMH
-183 SVLFDVALREQGCCF
+183 SVLFDVAMRQLGCRF

-213 VSSHTDFLFVP
+213 VSRHTDFLFVP

-236 GVHAQVRFVDTSYQI
+236 GVHAQMRFVDASYQI
-251 IYRKWRDLWSADQM
+251 IYRKWCKLWTDEQV
-265 SQIMA
+265 SQLMT
-270 RNWEHKDLV
+270 RNWEYKEN
-279 TNLAQ
+279 TIALAQ
-284 TQSELAANQN
+284 TQSSLEKVNIDLSHAHDELI
-294 AVNDFRASLSQTQSE
+294 QTSE
-309 LTHSLQ
+309 K
-315 ELARTQS
+315 
-322 ELTHGRE
+322 
-329 ELVQTQHAKQNVQ
+329 LVQSQHVQQGLQNS
-342 NILDTVMQSRSWRWT
+342 LDALMQSRSWRWT
-357 QKFRSLGALARRVRQ
+357 QKLRSLGTIARRVRQ
-372 LVRQQGGVLHALK
+372 LLRQQGGVLHALK
-385 KTSSVLIEQGPKGMV
+385 KTASVLLKQGPQGVV
-400 SAINRATEQNFSYA
+400 SAVQRAADQSFSYA
-414 DWIAQNEAPAHLYSH
+414 DWIAQNEAPSHLYRQL
-429 FKEKSLGWH
+429 KEKSSSWQY
-438 HQPLVS
+438 QPLVS

-486 QAFLKEAAQKDKRIS
+486 QAFLTEAAQKDTRIS

-543 LVNTLQSHPDA
+543 LVSTLQSHPEA

-594 CYKKSTLDSIGG
+594 CYKKSTLDAIGG

-628 AEQVVHIPR
+628 PHQIVHISR

-672 ALQIPA
+672 ALQIPVS
-678 GVEPAPEL
+678 VEPAPDL
-686 SYMNRVRPSLQK
+686 SYMNRVRPLLQK

-712 IHLLKQCIQSIRQKS
+712 IDLLKQCIQSVQQKS
-727 SYKLYEILV
+727 SYKFYEILV
-736 VNNNSQQPESQ
+736 VNNNSQLPESQ
-747 VYFDLLKSEGI
+747 TYFDQLKREGI
-758 RVLDYPHP
+758 RVLDYPHA

-786 LMNNDIEVQTSN
+786 LMNNDIEVQSSG

-805 FAQLDRAGAVGA
+805 FAQLDHAGAVGA
-817 RLWYPGNLGL
+817 RLWYPGHQGL
-827 QHGGVIVG
+827 QHGGVVVG

-850 EKGYFGRP
+850 EKGYFGRA

-878 YFVVGGMDEQ
+878 YFAVGGMDEQ

-944 KSRWGARLNHDP
+944 KARWGERLNQDP

-970 MTPLS
+970 TAPQS
-975 RVAPYSA
+975 RVAPYTAS
-982 NKA
+982 

>member
-1 MAQDS
+1 
-6 HDKAIISCE
+6 
-15 AYSKGQSMI
+15 MI
-24 LTLTTTANT
+24 LTLPTLANT

-75 GHQPVPNQIGRFPL
+75 SHQPMPAQIGRFPL
-89 HFAFTTESLR
+89 HFVTTPEALSR
-99 RSQAA
+99 TQAA
-104 NKALGLARGE
+104 NKALGLAQGE
-114 RILFLDDDDWI
+114 LLLFLDDDDWI
-125 TPTHVQVLIQALNDN
+125 TTTHVAVLVQTLKDN
-140 PTYKAAYSQAQAVD
+140 ATYKAAYSQAKAVD
-154 ASGHD
+154 ASGQD
-159 LPEGLIGLPYDRSK
+159 LPEALMGMPYDRSK
-173 LLSGNFIVMH
+173 LLSGNFMVMH
-183 SVLFDVALREQGCCF
+183 SVLFDAVLRELGCRF
-198 DEQLDLFEDWDFWLQ
+198 DEQLELFEDWDFWLQ
-213 VSSHTDFLFVP
+213 VSRHTDFLFVP

-236 GVHAQVRFVDTSYQI
+236 GVHEQVRFIDASYQI
-251 IYRKWRDLWSADQM
+251 IYRKWRDLWTTEEL

-279 TNLAQ
+279 TNLARTQ
-284 TQSELAANQN
+284 TALDASMHKLTLSQEELA
-294 AVNDFRASLSQTQSE
+294 
-309 LTHSLQ
+309 
-315 ELARTQS
+315 
-322 ELTHGRE
+322 
-329 ELVQTQHAKQNVQ
+329 QTQHTKQDLQ
-342 NILDTVMQSRSWRWT
+342 NLLDTVMQSRSWRWT
-357 QKFRSLGALARRVRQ
+357 EKLRSLGALARRVRQ
-372 LVRQQGGVLHALK
+372 LVRQQGGVLHALR
-385 KTSSVLIEQGPKGMV
+385 KTTTVLLKQGPQAV
-400 SAINRATEQNFSYA
+400 ASAVYRATDQSFSYA
-414 DWIAQNEAPAHLYSH
+414 EWIAQNEAPAHLYSH
-429 FKEKSLGWH
+429 FKEKSLGWQ

-486 QAFLKEAAQKDKRIS
+486 QAFLKEAAQKDARIS
-501 IVLRSQNGH
+501 VVLRSQNGH

-543 LVNTLQSHPDA
+543 LVNTLQSHPEA

-565 ETGQRFGPYFK
+565 EKGERFGPYFK

-594 CYKKSTLDSIGG
+594 CYKKSTLDAIGG

-628 AEQVVHIPR
+628 PYQIVHIPR

-665 ALVEHLA
+665 ALFEHLA

-678 GVEPAPEL
+678 SVEPAPDL
-686 SYMNRVRPSLQK
+686 SYMNRVRPLLQK

-712 IHLLKQCIQSIRQKS
+712 IDLLKQCIQSVQQKS
-727 SYKLYEILV
+727 SYKFYEILV
-736 VNNNSQQPESQ
+736 VNNNSLLAESHI
-747 VYFDLLKSEGI
+747 YFDQLKLEGI

-773 NFAAREARGEYLC
+773 NFAAAEARGEYLC

-805 FAQLDRAGAVGA
+805 FAQLDHAGAVGA
-817 RLWYPGNLGL
+817 RLWYPGNQGL
-827 QHGGVIVG
+827 QHGGVVVG

-878 YFVVGGMDEQ
+878 YFAVGGMDEQ

-944 KSRWGARLNHDP
+944 KARWGERLNRDP

-970 MTPLS
+970 MAPLS
-975 RVAPYSA
+975 RVAPYTSS
-982 NKA
+982 

>member
-1 MAQDS
+1 
-6 HDKAIISCE
+6 
-15 AYSKGQSMI
+15 MI
-24 LTLTTTANT
+24 LSLPTTANT
-33 LNSPLVSI
+33 LNLPLVSI

-67 VWVVAAKA
+67 VWVVAATPS
-75 GHQPVPNQIGRFPL
+75 HQPLPAQIGRFPL
-89 HFAFTTESLR
+89 HFVATTEALSR
-99 RSQAA
+99 TQAA
-104 NKALGLARGE
+104 NKALELAQGE

-125 TPTHVQVLIQALNDN
+125 TPTHVAVLVQALKDN

-154 ASGHD
+154 ASGQD
-159 LPEGLIGLPYDRSK
+159 LQEALMGMPYDRSM
-173 LLSGNFIVMH
+173 LLSGNFMVMH
-183 SVLFDVALREQGCCF
+183 SVLFDAVLRELGCRF
-198 DEQLDLFEDWDFWLQ
+198 DEQLELFEDWDFWLQ
-213 VSSHTDFLFVP
+213 VSRHTDFVFIP

-236 GVHAQVRFVDTSYQI
+236 GVHAQMRFVDASYQI
-251 IYRKWRDLWSADQM
+251 IYRKWRGLWSAEQL

-270 RNWEHKDLV
+270 RNWEHKDHV
-279 TNLAQ
+279 TN
-284 TQSELAANQN
+284 
-294 AVNDFRASLSQTQSE
+294 
-309 LTHSLQ
+309 
-315 ELARTQS
+315 LARTQS
-322 ELTHGRE
+322 ALDATLHKLTLSQAELTLSRE
-329 ELVQTQHAKQNVQ
+329 ELAQTQRAKQDLQ
-342 NILDTVMQSRSWRWT
+342 NLLHTVMQSRSWRWT
-357 QKFRSLGALARRVRQ
+357 EKLRSLGALARRVRQ
-372 LVRQQGGVLHALK
+372 LVRQQGGVLHALR
-385 KTSSVLIEQGPKGMV
+385 KTTSVLLKQGPQAVV
-400 SAINRATEQNFSYA
+400 SAVHRAADQSFSYA
-414 DWIAQNEAPAHLYSH
+414 DWIAQNEAPSHLYRQL
-429 FKEKSLGWH
+429 KEKSSSWQY
-438 HQPLVS
+438 QPLVS

-486 QAFLKEAAQKDKRIS
+486 QAFLKEAAQKDTRIS

-543 LVNTLQSHPDA
+543 LVNTLQSHPEA

-565 ETGQRFGPYFK
+565 EKGQRFGPYFK

-594 CYKKSTLDSIGG
+594 CYKKSTLDAIGG

-628 AEQVVHIPR
+628 PHQIVHIPR

-678 GVEPAPEL
+678 GVEPAPDL
-686 SYMNRVRPSLQK
+686 SYMNRVRPLLQK

-712 IHLLKQCIQSIRQKS
+712 IDLLKQCIQSVQQKS
-727 SYKLYEILV
+727 SYKFYEILV
-736 VNNNSQQPESQ
+736 VNNNSQLPESQ
-747 VYFDLLKSEGI
+747 IYFDQLKREGI

-786 LMNNDIEVQTSN
+786 LMNNDIEVQSSS

-805 FAQLDRAGAVGA
+805 FAQLDHAGAVGA
-817 RLWYPGNLGL
+817 RLWYPGQQGL
-827 QHGGVIVG
+827 QHGGVIIG

-850 EKGYFGRP
+850 EKGYFGRA

-878 YFVVGGMDEQ
+878 YFAVGGMDEQ

-927 DLSDENR
+927 DLSDENL

-944 KSRWGARLNHDP
+944 KARWGERLNHDP

-970 MTPLS
+970 MAPQS
-975 RVAPYSA
+975 RVAPYTAS
-982 NKA
+982 

>member
-1 MAQDS
+1 MPS
-6 HDKAIISCE
+6 EIISCGKG
-15 AYSKGQSMI
+15 SKGQSMI
-24 LTLTTTANT
+24 LTLPTLANT

-75 GHQPVPNQIGRFPL
+75 SHQPMPAQIGRFPL
-89 HFAFTTESLR
+89 HFVTTPEALSR
-99 RSQAA
+99 TQAA
-104 NKALGLARGE
+104 NKALGLAQGE
-114 RILFLDDDDWI
+114 RLLFLDDDDWI
-125 TPTHVQVLIQALNDN
+125 TTTHVAVLVQTLKDN
-140 PTYKAAYSQAQAVD
+140 ATYKAAYSQAKAVD
-154 ASGHD
+154 ASGQD
-159 LPEGLIGLPYDRSK
+159 LPEALMGMPYDRSK
-173 LLSGNFIVMH
+173 LLSGNFMVMH
-183 SVLFDVALREQGCCF
+183 SVLFDAVLRELGCRF
-198 DEQLDLFEDWDFWLQ
+198 DEQLELFEDWDFWLQ
-213 VSSHTDFLFVP
+213 VSRHTDFLFVP

-236 GVHAQVRFVDTSYQI
+236 GVHEQVRFIDASYQI
-251 IYRKWRDLWSADQM
+251 IYRKWRDLWTTEEL

-270 RNWEHKDLV
+270 RNWQYKDLV
-279 TNLAQ
+279 TNLARTQ
-284 TQSELAANQN
+284 TALDVSMHKLTLSQEELA
-294 AVNDFRASLSQTQSE
+294 
-309 LTHSLQ
+309 
-315 ELARTQS
+315 
-322 ELTHGRE
+322 
-329 ELVQTQHAKQNVQ
+329 QTQHTKQDLQ
-342 NILDTVMQSRSWRWT
+342 NLLDTMMQSRSWRWT
-357 QKFRSLGALARRVRQ
+357 EKLRSLGALARRVRQ
-372 LVRQQGGVLHALK
+372 LVRQQGGVLHALR
-385 KTSSVLIEQGPKGMV
+385 KTTTVLLKQGPQAV
-400 SAINRATEQNFSYA
+400 ASAVYRATDQSFSYA
-414 DWIAQNEAPAHLYSH
+414 EWIAQNEAPAHLYSH
-429 FKEKSLGWH
+429 FKEKSLGWQ

-486 QAFLKEAAQKDKRIS
+486 QAFLKEAAQKDTRIS
-501 IVLRSQNGH
+501 IVFRSQNGH

-543 LVNTLQSHPDA
+543 LVNTLQSHPEA

-565 ETGQRFGPYFK
+565 ETGERFGPYFK

-594 CYKKSTLDSIGG
+594 CYKKSTLDAIGG

-628 AEQVVHIPR
+628 PYQIVHIPR

-665 ALVEHLA
+665 ALFEHLA
-672 ALQIPA
+672 SLQIPA
-678 GVEPAPEL
+678 SVEPAPDL
-686 SYMNRVRPSLQK
+686 SYMNRVRPLLQK

-712 IHLLKQCIQSIRQKS
+712 IDLLKQCIQSVQQKS
-727 SYKLYEILV
+727 SYKFYEILV
-736 VNNNSQQPESQ
+736 VNNNSLLAESHI
-747 VYFDLLKSEGI
+747 YFDQLKREGI

-773 NFAAREARGEYLC
+773 NFAAAEARGEYLC
-786 LMNNDIEVQTSN
+786 LMNNDIEVQSSG

-805 FAQLDRAGAVGA
+805 FAQLDHAGAVGA
-817 RLWYPGNLGL
+817 RLWYPGNQGL
-827 QHGGVIVG
+827 QHCGVVVG

-878 YFVVGGMDEQ
+878 YFAVGGMDEQ

-944 KSRWGARLNHDP
+944 KARWGERLNRDP

-970 MTPLS
+970 MAPLS
-975 RVAPYSA
+975 RVAPYTSS
-982 NKA
+982 

>member
-1 MAQDS
+1 MPA
-6 HDKAIISCE
+6 
-15 AYSKGQSMI
+15 
-24 LTLTTTANT
+24 
-33 LNSPLVSI
+33 
-41 LIRSTDRET
+41 
-50 LQQTL
+50 
-55 NSVAAQ
+55 
-61 SYDAIE
+61 
-67 VWVVAAKA
+67 
-75 GHQPVPNQIGRFPL
+75 QIGRFPL
-89 HFAFTTESLR
+89 HFVVTTEALSR
-99 RSQAA
+99 TQAA
-104 NKALGLARGE
+104 NKALELAQGE

-125 TPTHVQVLIQALNDN
+125 TPTHVAVLVQALKEN

-154 ASGHD
+154 VSGQD
-159 LPEGLIGLPYDRSK
+159 LPEALMGIPYDRSK
-173 LLSGNFIVMH
+173 LLSGNFMVMH
-183 SVLFDVALREQGCCF
+183 SVLFDVALRQLGCRF

-213 VSSHTDFLFVP
+213 ASRHTDFLFVP

-236 GVHAQVRFVDTSYQI
+236 GVHSQVRFVDASYQI
-251 IYRKWRDLWSADQM
+251 IYSKWRDLWSAEQL

-270 RNWEHKDLV
+270 RNWEHKDHV

-284 TQSELAANQN
+284 TQSALDAT
-294 AVNDFRASLSQTQSE
+294 LHKLTQTQ
-309 LTHSLQ
+309 
-315 ELARTQS
+315 R
-322 ELTHGRE
+322 
-329 ELVQTQHAKQNVQ
+329 AKQDLQ
-342 NILDTVMQSRSWRWT
+342 NLLHTVMQSRSWRWT
-357 QKFRSLGALARRVRQ
+357 QKLRSLGALARRVRQ
-372 LVRQQGGVLHALK
+372 LVRQQGGVLQALK
-385 KTSSVLIEQGPKGMV
+385 KTTSVLFKQGPQAVV
-400 SAINRATEQNFSYA
+400 SAVHRAADQSFSYA

-429 FKEKSLGWH
+429 FKEKSFGWQ

-462 SVQAQVYPHWE
+462 SVQAQVYPNWQ

-486 QAFLKEAAQKDKRIS
+486 QAFLKEGAQKDARIS

-517 ALEIA
+517 ALGIA

-543 LVNTLQSHPDA
+543 LVNTLQSHPEA

-565 ETGQRFGPYFK
+565 EKGERFGPYFK

-594 CYKKSTLDSIGG
+594 CYKKSTLDAIGG

-628 AEQVVHIPR
+628 PHQIVHIPR

-678 GVEPAPEL
+678 SVEPAPDL
-686 SYMNRVRPSLQK
+686 SYMNRVRPLLQK

-712 IHLLKQCIQSIRQKS
+712 IDLLKQCIQSVQQKS
-727 SYKLYEILV
+727 SYQFYEILV
-736 VNNNSQQPESQ
+736 VNNNSQLPESQ
-747 VYFDLLKSEGI
+747 IYFDQLKREGI
-758 RVLDYPHP
+758 RVLDYPYP

-773 NFAAREARGEYLC
+773 NFAARQARGEYLC
-786 LMNNDIEVQTSN
+786 LMNNDIEVQSN
-798 WMEEMLS
+798 DWMQELLS
-805 FAQLDRAGAVGA
+805 FAQLDHAGAVGA
-817 RLWYPGNLGL
+817 RLWYPGNQGL
-827 QHGGVIVG
+827 QHGGVVVG

-878 YFVVGGMDEQ
+878 YFAVGGMDEQ

-944 KSRWGARLNHDP
+944 KARWGERLNHDP

-970 MTPLS
+970 MAPQS
-975 RVAPYSA
+975 RVAPYTAS
-982 NKA
+982 

>member
-1 MAQDS
+1 MPS
-6 HDKAIISCE
+6 AIISCGKG
-15 AYSKGQSMI
+15 SKGQSMI
-24 LTLTTTANT
+24 LTLPTLANT

-75 GHQPVPNQIGRFPL
+75 SHQPMPAQIGRFPL
-89 HFAFTTESLR
+89 HFVTTPEALSR
-99 RSQAA
+99 TQAA
-104 NKALGLARGE
+104 NKALGLAQGE
-114 RILFLDDDDWI
+114 RLLFLDDDDWI
-125 TPTHVQVLIQALNDN
+125 TTTHVAVLVQTLKDN
-140 PTYKAAYSQAQAVD
+140 ATYKAAYSQAKAVD
-154 ASGHD
+154 ASGQD
-159 LPEGLIGLPYDRSK
+159 LPEALMGMPYDRSK
-173 LLSGNFIVMH
+173 LLSGNFMVMH
-183 SVLFDVALREQGCCF
+183 SVLFDAVLRELGCRF
-198 DEQLDLFEDWDFWLQ
+198 DEQLELFEDWDFWLQ
-213 VSSHTDFLFVP
+213 VSRHTDFLFVP

-236 GVHAQVRFVDTSYQI
+236 GVHEQVRFIDASYQI
-251 IYRKWRDLWSADQM
+251 IYRKWRDLWTTEEL

-279 TNLAQ
+279 TNLARTQ
-284 TQSELAANQN
+284 TALDVSMHKLTLSQEELA
-294 AVNDFRASLSQTQSE
+294 
-309 LTHSLQ
+309 
-315 ELARTQS
+315 
-322 ELTHGRE
+322 
-329 ELVQTQHAKQNVQ
+329 QTQHTKQDLQ
-342 NILDTVMQSRSWRWT
+342 NLLDTMMQSRSWRWT
-357 QKFRSLGALARRVRQ
+357 EKLRSLGALARRVRQ
-372 LVRQQGGVLHALK
+372 LVRQQGGVLHALR
-385 KTSSVLIEQGPKGMV
+385 KTTTVLLKQGPQAV
-400 SAINRATEQNFSYA
+400 ASAVYRATDQSFSYA
-414 DWIAQNEAPAHLYSH
+414 EWIAQNEAPAHLYSH
-429 FKEKSLGWH
+429 FKEKSLAWQY
-438 HQPLVS
+438 QPLVS

-462 SVQAQVYPHWE
+462 SVQAQVYPNWQ
-473 LCIADDASTNPEV
+473 LCIADDASTHTEV
-486 QAFLKEAAQKDKRIS
+486 HAFLKEAAQKDARIS

-543 LVNTLQSHPDA
+543 LVNTLQSHPEA
-554 QIVFSDEDKID
+554 QVVFSDEDKID
-565 ETGQRFGPYFK
+565 EKGERFGPYFK

-594 CYKKSTLDSIGG
+594 CYKKSTLDAIGG

-628 AEQVVHIPR
+628 PYQIVHIPR

-665 ALVEHLA
+665 ALFEHLA
-672 ALQIPA
+672 SLQIPA
-678 GVEPAPEL
+678 SVEPAPDL
-686 SYMNRVRPSLQK
+686 SYMNRVRPLLQK

-712 IHLLKQCIQSIRQKS
+712 IDLLKQCIQSVKQKS
-727 SYKLYEILV
+727 SYKFYEILV
-736 VNNNSQQPESQ
+736 VNNNSLLAESHI
-747 VYFDLLKSEGI
+747 YFDQLKREGI

-773 NFAAREARGEYLC
+773 NFAAAEARGEYLC
-786 LMNNDIEVQTSN
+786 LMNNDIEVQSSG

-805 FAQLDRAGAVGA
+805 FAQLDHAGAVGA
-817 RLWYPGNLGL
+817 RLWYPGNQGL
-827 QHGGVIVG
+827 QHCGVVVG

-878 YFVVGGMDEQ
+878 YFAVGGMDEQ

-944 KSRWGARLNHDP
+944 KARWGERLNRDP

-970 MTPLS
+970 MAPLS
-975 RVAPYSA
+975 RVAPYTSS
-982 NKA
+982 

>member
-1 MAQDS
+1 
-6 HDKAIISCE
+6 
-15 AYSKGQSMI
+15 MI
-24 LTLTTTANT
+24 LTLPTLANT

-75 GHQPVPNQIGRFPL
+75 SHQPMPAQIGRFPL
-89 HFAFTTESLR
+89 HFVTTPEALSR
-99 RSQAA
+99 TQAA
-104 NKALGLARGE
+104 NKALGLAQGE
-114 RILFLDDDDWI
+114 RLLFLDDDDWI
-125 TPTHVQVLIQALNDN
+125 TTTHVAVLVQTLKDN
-140 PTYKAAYSQAQAVD
+140 ATYKAAYSQAKAVD
-154 ASGHD
+154 ASGQD
-159 LPEGLIGLPYDRSK
+159 LPEALMGMPYDRSK
-173 LLSGNFIVMH
+173 LLSGNFMVMH
-183 SVLFDVALREQGCCF
+183 SVLFDAVLRELGCRF
-198 DEQLDLFEDWDFWLQ
+198 DEQLELFEDWDFWLQ
-213 VSSHTDFLFVP
+213 VSRHTDFLFVP

-236 GVHAQVRFVDTSYQI
+236 GVHEQVRFIDASYQI
-251 IYRKWRDLWSADQM
+251 IYRKWRDLWTTEEL

-279 TNLAQ
+279 TNLARTQ
-284 TQSELAANQN
+284 TALDVSMHKLTLSQEELA
-294 AVNDFRASLSQTQSE
+294 
-309 LTHSLQ
+309 
-315 ELARTQS
+315 
-322 ELTHGRE
+322 
-329 ELVQTQHAKQNVQ
+329 QTQHTKQDLQ
-342 NILDTVMQSRSWRWT
+342 NLLDTVLQSRSWRWT
-357 QKFRSLGALARRVRQ
+357 ERLRSLGALARRVRQ
-372 LVRQQGGVLHALK
+372 LVRQQGGVLHALR
-385 KTSSVLIEQGPKGMV
+385 KTTTVLLKQGPQAV
-400 SAINRATEQNFSYA
+400 ASAVYRATDQSFSYA
-414 DWIAQNEAPAHLYSH
+414 EWIAQNEAPAHLYSH
-429 FKEKSLGWH
+429 FKEKSLGWQ

-486 QAFLKEAAQKDKRIS
+486 QAFLKEAAQKDTRIS
-501 IVLRSQNGH
+501 IVFRSQNGH

-543 LVNTLQSHPDA
+543 LVNTLQSHPEA

-565 ETGQRFGPYFK
+565 ETGERFGPYFK

-594 CYKKSTLDSIGG
+594 CYKKSTLDAIGG

-628 AEQVVHIPR
+628 PYQIVHIPR
-637 VLYHWRAII
+637 VLYHWRAIT

-665 ALVEHLA
+665 ALAEHLA
-672 ALQIPA
+672 ALRIPA
-678 GVEPAPEL
+678 GVEPAPDL
-686 SYMNRVRPSLQK
+686 SYMNRVRPLLQK

-712 IHLLKQCIQSIRQKS
+712 IDLLKQCIQSVQQKS
-727 SYKLYEILV
+727 SYKFYEILV
-736 VNNNSQQPESQ
+736 VNNNSLLAESHI
-747 VYFDLLKSEGI
+747 YFDQLKREGI

-773 NFAAREARGEYLC
+773 NFAAAEARGEYLC
-786 LMNNDIEVQTSN
+786 LMNNDIEVQSSG

-805 FAQLDRAGAVGA
+805 FAQLDHAGAVGA
-817 RLWYPGNLGL
+817 RLWYPGNQGL
-827 QHGGVIVG
+827 QHCGVVVG

-878 YFVVGGMDEQ
+878 YFAVGGMDEQ

-944 KSRWGARLNHDP
+944 KARWGERLNRDP

-970 MTPLS
+970 MAPLS
-975 RVAPYSA
+975 RVAPYTSS
-982 NKA
+982 

>member
-1 MAQDS
+1 V
-6 HDKAIISCE
+6 
-15 AYSKGQSMI
+15 
-24 LTLTTTANT
+24 
-33 LNSPLVSI
+33 VS
-41 LIRSTDRET
+41 
-50 LQQTL
+50 
-55 NSVAAQ
+55 
-61 SYDAIE
+61 
-67 VWVVAAKA
+67 VV
-75 GHQPVPNQIGRFPL
+75 HRV
-89 HFAFTTESLR
+89 
-99 RSQAA
+99 
-104 NKALGLARGE
+104 
-114 RILFLDDDDWI
+114 
-125 TPTHVQVLIQALNDN
+125 
-140 PTYKAAYSQAQAVD
+140 
-154 ASGHD
+154 
-159 LPEGLIGLPYDRSK
+159 
-173 LLSGNFIVMH
+173 
-183 SVLFDVALREQGCCF
+183 
-198 DEQLDLFEDWDFWLQ
+198 
-213 VSSHTDFLFVP
+213 
-224 KPSAIYRIHQSS
+224 
-236 GVHAQVRFVDTSYQI
+236 
-251 IYRKWRDLWSADQM
+251 ADQ
-265 SQIMA
+265 S
-270 RNWEHKDLV
+270 
-279 TNLAQ
+279 
-284 TQSELAANQN
+284 
-294 AVNDFRASLSQTQSE
+294 
-309 LTHSLQ
+309 
-315 ELARTQS
+315 
-322 ELTHGRE
+322 
-329 ELVQTQHAKQNVQ
+329 
-342 NILDTVMQSRSWRWT
+342 
-357 QKFRSLGALARRVRQ
+357 
-372 LVRQQGGVLHALK
+372 
-385 KTSSVLIEQGPKGMV
+385 
-400 SAINRATEQNFSYA
+400 FSYT

-429 FKEKSLGWH
+429 FKEKSLGWQN
-438 HQPLVS
+438 QPLVS

-462 SVQAQVYPHWE
+462 SVQAQVYPNWQ

-486 QAFLKEAAQKDKRIS
+486 QAFLKEAAQKDVRIS

-517 ALEIA
+517 ALSIA

-543 LVNTLQSHPDA
+543 LVSTLQSHPEA

-594 CYKKSTLDSIGG
+594 CYKKSTLDAIGG

-628 AEQVVHIPR
+628 PHQIVHIPR

-678 GVEPAPEL
+678 SVEPAPDL
-686 SYMNRVRPSLQK
+686 SYMNRVRPLLQK

-712 IHLLKQCIQSIRQKS
+712 IDLLKQCIQSVQQKS
-727 SYKLYEILV
+727 SYQFYEILV
-736 VNNNSQQPESQ
+736 VNNNSQLPESQ
-747 VYFDLLKSEGI
+747 IYFDQLKREGI

-773 NFAAREARGEYLC
+773 NFAARQARGEYLC
-786 LMNNDIEVQTSN
+786 LMNNDIEVQSN
-798 WMEEMLS
+798 DWMQELLS
-805 FAQLDRAGAVGA
+805 FAQLDHAGAVGA
-817 RLWYPGNLGL
+817 RLWYPGHQGM
-827 QHGGVIVG
+827 QHGGVVVG

-878 YFVVGGMDEQ
+878 YFAVGGMDEQ

-944 KSRWGARLNHDP
+944 KARWGKRLNHDP

-970 MTPLS
+970 MAPLS
-975 RVAPYSA
+975 RLAPYTAS
-982 NKA
+982 